1 MVKNSNFSKTLDR
14 ALSQKKYNIT
24 AFSRE
29 VNVDRKTVYEWVGG
43 EKLPRTEKLLNIC
56 STLGINE
63 PKTRRDLILSWIKD
77 QKLSPILSEYL
88 NLSVMNDLN

>member
-1 MVKNSNFSKTLDR
+1 MEDRELVDSKDDILTTKLDPFDFKNPVENPCENYR
-14 ALSQKKYNIT
+14 IRRCNIYYYLSDN
-24 AFSRE
+24 
-29 VNVDRKTVYEWVGG
+29 TVH
-43 EKLPRTEKLLNIC
+43 
-56 STLGINE
+56 INE